1 MQIEARLDELNA
13 SIDRQEADGELLERL
28 VEDAATDIPS
38 WELRS
43 CWPYGAWPDRES
55 FNLRPNDDGIDL
67 VAEKADGDLV
77 AIQCK
82 ARSSGNVTPTVIQKF
97 AGKANPRIFQERWLV
112 TTTELTSGNERALAE
127 CDVIWKNALIEL
139 TQTADEPPAPD
150 EPDPRTAMQDEA
162 VRDCIAVLRQ
172 PPPELADLWREQG
185 AALGYLP
192 ANVGRAK
199 LVLPCGTGKTRVSMR
214 VVNELC
220 ADGTLAVV
228 LVPSIALIGQVRRAY
243 LEGLRAAGRAT
254 TTIAVCSDKTA
265 NAVRP
270 GEEEKGTDD
279 VTRDTG
285 HTQAVEISCKVA
297 SDPRRVVEFLINHV
311 GPDRLALVF
320 STYQSAHHVAAALTK
335 TERYAE
341 VLVCDE
347 AHRTA
352 QIKQVSNARLAERV
366 RNFTLCHDQA
376 SLPARYRLYQTA
388 TPKVYSAENTRVQ
401 RLDRSRYAV
410 ADMNDHKIFGPTGY
424 RRSYVH
430 AVENDLLTDYRIVA
444 FAVDEQ
450 MWIAAERICI
460 NVDEKRA
467 AQKKKQVQLT
477 VSEAVGWLVYGIVL
491 YGGAAEATEGKPIRT
506 SIAFLNRIARS
517 KEMAAWLRSDE
528 GYTEVCAYFQ
538 GKGLPAPARAAGIK
552 HLDATDRA
560 AERRRQLDRL
570 ENGDQNAGI
579 TNVGI
584 FGEGTDTPSLD
595 AVAILAPRKSP
606 TDVIQI
612 VGRCMRRS
620 PEKTKGY
627 VIVPVPLPRG
637 IDAETSLG
645 MDVLGDEWKPLGQI
659 LTALRA
665 HDGRIEDRTQD
676 LMDVYVPPD
685 APGNVEIP
693 VIVTDGEITRTGVWT
708 GPKTKRLE
716 QEIARIAPPPWTE
729 KADDITEYL
738 KRIHGFNWS
747 DQQLGKGRVT
757 HKLTDRAEG
766 ADQETLAKRPQ
777 VCVLRRDRG
786 GVKLVDTTPIAHED
800 PGKGGFDIAET
811 VRKAQGL
818 AADRS
823 RLRNPRKR
831 QSTTVKPTLERHQA
845 PKLWEKLE
853 STDPTHSIAVEI
865 MEKSGLKGNDTRD
878 FNLLQ
883 EIIHYASSELDSE
896 AGLEQRLRLHLRMPD
911 EPKNAVDR
919 RAASATKVAT
929 LLLLNAL
936 MLHSRIER
944 AGGRIAAELPRKLER
959 VGRADDPLSALID
972 SWTTILDHDYKPV
985 FQPARR
991 VATVIRDSEYRTAG
1005 WRTVRRLIEW
1015 AEQNTDYYQQMG
1027 MEYAGQLFSRVMG
1040 HQAADGAYFT
1050 RPEAARLLAEL
1061 ALDETAV
1068 ERFSDPREWPKLKAT
1083 DLACG
1088 SGTLLDAWIES
1099 GKDRIRA
1106 EGGNDQRCAMYH
1118 KKAVEQLTTGL
1129 DINPVSL
1136 QMAAGRFIL
1145 GNLSVDYRKISLYE
1159 QAHGRTSD
1167 GKVRLGTLELLGDDE
1182 IVGSAPDT
1190 FVWEDDDIV
1199 DPDTKAALVGTKV
1212 VLTNPPFSDNTKR
1225 NRNVDEDTKRAM
1237 QQREKDLR
1245 DRVLASDEAAGRLID
1260 INSIRTFF
1268 TPVIDCVLDRDD
1280 GVLAK
1285 ILPMTACTAA
1295 SGTEERQFLASRFWI
1310 KYVVMC
1316 HDPKNINLSQ
1326 ETSINECLLIGTR
1339 RGVGEGKPTTF
1350 VNLSRYPLNT
1360 EEARGIAAA
1369 LREGHF
1375 DAVGRGTTWPS
1386 DRVEAG
1392 DWSPVQWY
1400 SGGLATASTWLRNS
1414 AQLATAESLYRFSI
1428 KGSNVAHCFEPIEG
1442 DPRTQVRLGILT
1454 SIAEEGRKYLAGAA
1468 DEVWQVIPVERRDK
1482 RGGTDAI
1489 PKYVDEQGWMLAA
1502 QRFRTTSSRTA
1513 SQYTAEP
1520 ALQPVEEVCSPS
1532 RAVRQLCDEQL
1543 SRRAPSVSI

>member
-1 MQIEARLDELNA
+1 MMQIQAALDELNA
-13 SIDRQEADGELLERL
+13 SIERQDADGDLLEEL
-28 VEDAATDIPS
+28 VENAAPIIPA
-38 WELRS
+38 WELRR
-43 CWPYGAWPDRES
+43 CWRYVAWPRRADLDLPSR
-55 FNLRPNDDGIDL
+55 DTGIDL
-67 VAEKADGDLV
+67 VAEKTDGDLV

-82 ARSSGNVTPTVIQKF
+82 ARSDGSVTPTDIEKF

-112 TTTELTSGNERALAE
+112 ATIEPTSGNERALAE
-127 CDVIWKNALIEL
+127 CDVIWKNALVEL
-139 TQTADEPPAPD
+139 AHIADGRPAT
-150 EPDPRTAMQDEA
+150 EAPDPRDAMQDEA

-172 PPPELADLWREQG
+172 PPSELLELWREQG
-185 AALGYLP
+185 AVLGYLP
-192 ANVGRAK
+192 PNVGRAK
-199 LVLPCGTGKTRVSMR
+199 LVLPCGTGKTRVSLR
-214 VVNELC
+214 IVTELC
-220 ADGTLAVV
+220 TDGTLAVV

-243 LEGLRAAGRAT
+243 LEGLRAARRAT

-270 GEEEKGTDD
+270 NEEEKGTDD

-285 HTQAVEISCKVA
+285 HTHAIEISCKVA
-297 SDPRRVVEFLINHV
+297 SDVDTVVQFLDNHV
-311 GPDRLALVF
+311 VPERLAVIF

-352 QIKQVSNARLAERV
+352 QIKQVSSKKLAERV

-376 SLPARYRLYQTA
+376 AFPARYRLYQTA

-424 RRSYVH
+424 RRSYVY
-430 AVENDLLTDYRIVA
+430 AVENDLLTDYRIIA

-450 MWIAAERICI
+450 MWVAAERICI

-467 AQKKKQVQLT
+467 SQKKKQVQLT

-491 YGGAAEATEGKPIRT
+491 YGGAAEATDGNPIRT

-528 GYTEVCAYFQ
+528 GYNEVCEYFRR
-538 GKGLPAPARAAGIK
+538 KGLEAPARDAGIK

-560 AERRRQLDRL
+560 ATRRIELDRL
-570 ENGDQNAGI
+570 ENGDRHAGI

-620 PEKTKGY
+620 PRKTTGY
-627 VIVPVPLPRG
+627 VIVPVALPRG
-637 IDAETSLG
+637 LDAETSLG

-665 HDGRIEDRTQD
+665 HDGRIEDRTQE

-693 VIVTDGEITRTGVWT
+693 VIVKDGDITRTGIWT

-716 QEIARIAPPPWTE
+716 EEIARIAPPAWTE
-729 KADDITEYL
+729 KADDITVYL
-738 KRIHGFNWS
+738 RGNHGFTWS
-747 DQQLGKGRVT
+747 AQRLPRGRAT
-757 HKLTDRAEG
+757 DKFTDRSEG

-800 PGKGGFDIAET
+800 PGKAGFDIAET
-811 VRKAQGL
+811 VRKGQRL
-818 AADRS
+818 ADDRGA
-823 RLRNPRKR
+823 LRKPRKR
-831 QSTTVKPTLERHQA
+831 RATTARPTLDREQA

-883 EIIHYASSELDSE
+883 EIIHYASAELDSE
-896 AGLEQRLRLHLRMPD
+896 AALEQHLRLHLRMPD
-911 EPKNAVDR
+911 KPENSADR

-944 AGGRIAAELPRKLER
+944 AGGRIAAELGRKLSR
-959 VGRADDPLSALID
+959 IARADDPLSALID

-1005 WRTVRRLIEW
+1005 WRAVRRLIEW
-1015 AEQNTDYYQQMG
+1015 AEENTDYYQQMG

-1061 ALDETAV
+1061 ALDQTSV
-1068 ERFSDPREWPKLKAT
+1068 ERFADPREWRKLKAT

-1106 EGGNDQRCAMYH
+1106 EGGDEQRCAMWH
-1118 KKAVEQLTTGL
+1118 RKAVEQLTTGL

-1159 QAHGRTSD
+1159 LAHGRTTD
-1167 GKVRLGTLELLGDDE
+1167 GKVRLGSLELLGDDE
-1182 IVGSAPDT
+1182 IVGTTSDT
-1190 FVWEDDDIV
+1190 FVWEDDDVV
-1199 DPDTKAALVGTKV
+1199 DPDTKVALANTKV
-1212 VLTNPPFSDNTKR
+1212 VLTNPPFSDNMKR

-1237 QQREKDLR
+1237 QRREMDLR
-1245 DRVLASDEAAGRLID
+1245 DRLLASDEAAARLID
-1260 INSIRTFF
+1260 TNSISTFF
-1268 TPVIDCVLDRDD
+1268 TPLIDCVLDHDD

-1285 ILPMTACTAA
+1285 VLPMTACTTAPRNRGA
-1295 SGTEERQFLASRFWI
+1295 SVPRVAVLA
-1310 KYVVMC
+1310 
-1316 HDPKNINLSQ
+1316 
-1326 ETSINECLLIGTR
+1326 
-1339 RGVGEGKPTTF
+1339 
-1350 VNLSRYPLNT
+1350 
-1360 EEARGIAAA
+1360 
-1369 LREGHF
+1369 
-1375 DAVGRGTTWPS
+1375 
-1386 DRVEAG
+1386 
-1392 DWSPVQWY
+1392 
-1400 SGGLATASTWLRNS
+1400 
-1414 AQLATAESLYRFSI
+1414 
-1428 KGSNVAHCFEPIEG
+1428 
-1442 DPRTQVRLGILT
+1442 QVRRDV
-1454 SIAEEGRKYLAGAA
+1454 SRPEEH
-1468 DEVWQVIPVERRDK
+1468 
-1482 RGGTDAI
+1482 
-1489 PKYVDEQGWMLAA
+1489 
-1502 QRFRTTSSRTA
+1502 
-1513 SQYTAEP
+1513 
-1520 ALQPVEEVCSPS
+1520 QPVPGDKH
-1532 RAVRQLCDEQL
+1532 Q
-1543 SRRAPSVSI
+1543 

>member
-1 MQIEARLDELNA
+1 MQIQARLDELNA
-13 SIDRQEADGELLERL
+13 SIDRQDADGPLLEQL
-28 VEDAATDIPS
+28 VEDAAPSIPS
-38 WELRS
+38 WELRR
-43 CWPYGAWPDRES
+43 CWRFAAWPARAAFD
-55 FNLRPNDDGIDL
+55 LPPHDDGIDL
-67 VAEKADGDLV
+67 VAEKTDGDLV

-82 ARSSGNVTPTVIQKF
+82 ARSSGSVTPTHIQKF
-97 AGKANPRIFQERWLV
+97 AGKANPRIFQERWFV
-112 TTTELTSGNERALAE
+112 ATTELTSGNERALGE

-139 TQTADEPPAPD
+139 RQIADERPITE

-162 VRDCIAVLRQ
+162 VTDCIAVLRQ
-172 PPPELADLWREQG
+172 PPSELAELWREQG

-199 LVLPCGTGKTRVSMR
+199 LILPCGTGKTRVSMR
-214 VVNELC
+214 IVNELC
-220 ADGTLAVV
+220 SDGTLAVV

-243 LEGLRAAGRAT
+243 LEGLRAAERAT

-270 GEEEKGTDD
+270 TEEEKGSDD
-279 VTRDTG
+279 VTRDTS
-285 HTQAVEISCKVA
+285 HTHAVEISCKVA
-297 SDPRRVVEFLINHV
+297 SDADTVVEFLTKRAV
-311 GPDRLALVF
+311 PDRLAVIF

-352 QIKQVSNARLAERV
+352 QIKQVNSAKLAERV

-376 SLPARYRLYQTA
+376 GFPSRYRLYQTA
-388 TPKVYSAENTRVQ
+388 TPKVFSAENKRVQ

-410 ADMNDHKIFGPTGY
+410 ADMNDPKIFGPTGY
-424 RRSYVH
+424 RRSYLH
-430 AVENDLLTDYRIVA
+430 AVDNDLLTDYRIVA

-460 NVDEKRA
+460 NVDEQRA

-491 YGGAAEATEGKPIRT
+491 YGGAAEATDGKPIRT

-517 KEMAAWLRSDE
+517 KAMAAWLRSDE
-528 GYTEVCAYFQ
+528 GYSEVCAYFQ
-538 GKGLPAPARAAGIK
+538 QKGLPAPARDAGIN

-560 AERRRQLDRL
+560 AERRWQLDRL
-570 ENGDQNAGI
+570 ETADHNAGI

-595 AVAILAPRKSP
+595 AVAILAPRRSP

-620 PEKTKGY
+620 PEKTNGY

-685 APGNVEIP
+685 APGNVEIS
-693 VIVTDGEITRTGVWT
+693 VIVKDGEITRTGIWN

-716 QEIARIAPPPWTE
+716 DEIARITPPPWTE
-729 KADDITEYL
+729 KEDDVTEYL
-738 KRIHGFNWS
+738 NKSHGFTWS
-747 DQQLGKGRVT
+747 DQRLPRGRVT
-757 HKLTDRAEG
+757 DKLTDRPAG

-777 VCVLRRDRG
+777 VCALRRDRG
-786 GVKLVDTTPIAHED
+786 GVKLVDTTPVAHED
-800 PGKGGFDIAET
+800 PAKAGFDIPET
-811 VRKAQGL
+811 VRKAQAL
-818 AADRS
+818 VADRNG
-823 RLRNPRKR
+823 LRHPRKR
-831 QSTTVKPTLERHQA
+831 RATPKPTLDRDQA
-845 PKLWEKLE
+845 PKLWAKLE
-853 STDPTHSIAVEI
+853 SSDPTHSIAVEI

-883 EIIHYASSELDSE
+883 EIIHYASAELDSE
-896 AGLEQRLRLHLRMPD
+896 AALEQRLRMHLRMSD
-911 EPKNAVDR
+911 TPKNAADR

-944 AGGRIAAELPRKLER
+944 AGGQIAAELGKKLQR
-959 VGRADDPLSALID
+959 IGRADDPLSALID

-991 VATVIRDSEYRTAG
+991 VATVIRNSEYRTAG
-1005 WRTVRRLIEW
+1005 WRAVRRLIEW
-1015 AEQNTDYYQQMG
+1015 AEENTDYYQQMG

-1061 ALDETAV
+1061 ALDQTSV
-1068 ERFSDPREWPKLKAT
+1068 ERFSDPREWHKLKAT

-1088 SGTLLDAWIES
+1088 SGTLLDAWIETA
-1099 GKDRIRA
+1099 KDRIRA
-1106 EGGNDQRCAMYH
+1106 DGGDEQRCGMWH

-1159 QAHGRTSD
+1159 LEHGRTSD

-1182 IVGSAPDT
+1182 IVGATPDT

-1199 DPDTKAALVGTKV
+1199 DPDTKAALANTKV

-1225 NRNVDEDTKRAM
+1225 NQNVDDDTKRAM
-1237 QQREKDLR
+1237 QRREMDLR
-1245 DRVLASDEAAGRLID
+1245 DRLLASDEAAGGLID
-1260 INSIRTFF
+1260 TNSIRTFF

-1295 SGTEERQFLASRFWI
+1295 SGREERQFLASRFWI

-1316 HDPKNINLSQ
+1316 HDPKNINFSQ
-1326 ETSINECLLIGTR
+1326 ETNINECLLIGTR
-1339 RGVGEGKPTTF
+1339 RGAGEGKPTTF

-1360 EEARGIAAA
+1360 DGARAIAAA
-1369 LREGHF
+1369 IRDGNF
-1375 DAVGRGTTWPS
+1375 DAIGRATEWPAEQ
-1386 DRVEAG
+1386 VEAG

-1400 SGGLATASTWLRNS
+1400 HGELAVVA
-1414 AQLATAESLYRFSI
+1414 AQFAGREDLCVAKDLYEFGPAPRKMTLA
-1428 KGSNVAHCFEPIEG
+1428 FEPVEG
-1442 DPRTQVRLGILT
+1442 NPRTR
-1454 SIAEEGRKYLAGAA
+1454 
-1468 DEVWQVIPVERRDK
+1468 DEVWMFRSIREELRQRLTGAPEERWQTIPLERREK
-1482 RGGTDAI
+1482 NVRQEER
-1489 PKYVDEQGWMLAA
+1489 PSYLDEQGWMLAA
-1502 QRFRTTSSRTA
+1502 QRMRTTSSRTT
-1513 SQYTAEP
+1513 SQYCSRKSLGTAYI
-1520 ALQPVEEVCSPS
+1520 AIRTDTQEEAKV
-1532 RAVRQLCDEQL
+1532 LNL
-1543 SRRAPSVSI
+1543 L

>member
-1 MQIEARLDELNA
+1 MQN
-13 SIDRQEADGELLERL
+13 
-28 VEDAATDIPS
+28 
-38 WELRS
+38 
-43 CWPYGAWPDRES
+43 
-55 FNLRPNDDGIDL
+55 
-67 VAEKADGDLV
+67 
-77 AIQCK
+77 
-82 ARSSGNVTPTVIQKF
+82 
-97 AGKANPRIFQERWLV
+97 
-112 TTTELTSGNERALAE
+112 
-127 CDVIWKNALIEL
+127 
-139 TQTADEPPAPD
+139 
-150 EPDPRTAMQDEA
+150 EA
-162 VRDCIAVLRQ
+162 VGDCIAVLRQ
-172 PPPELADLWREQG
+172 PPVRAGRSLAPAG
-185 AALGYLP
+185 CAALGYLP
-192 ANVGRAK
+192 AHVGRTK
-199 LVLPCGTGKTRVSMR
+199 LILPCGTGKTRVSMR
-214 VVNELC
+214 IVNELC
-220 ADGTLAVV
+220 PDGTLAVV

-243 LEGLRAAGRAT
+243 LDGLRAADRAT

-270 GEEEKGTDD
+270 TEEEKAVAD

-285 HTQAVEISCKVA
+285 HTLAIEISCKVA
-297 SDPRRVVEFLINHV
+297 SDADTVVEFLSKHAV
-311 GPDRLALVF
+311 SDRLAVIF
-320 STYQSAHHVAAALTK
+320 STYQSAHHVASALT
-335 TERYAE
+335 TAERYAE

-352 QIKQVSNARLAERV
+352 QIKQVNNKKLAERV

-376 SLPARYRLYQTA
+376 AFPARYRLYQTA

-410 ADMNDHKIFGPTGY
+410 ADMNDPKIFGPTGY

-430 AVENDLLTDYRIVA
+430 AVENDLLTDYRIIA

-460 NVDEKRA
+460 GVDEKRA

-491 YGGAAEATEGKPIRT
+491 YGGAAEATDGKPIRT

-517 KEMAAWLRSDE
+517 REMAAWLRSDE
-528 GYTEVCAYFQ
+528 GYAEVCEYFQ
-538 GKGLPAPARAAGIK
+538 GKSLPAPPRDVGIK

-570 ENGDQNAGI
+570 EDGDHHAGI

-620 PEKTKGY
+620 PEKTTGY

-637 IDAETSLG
+637 LDAETSLG

-685 APGNVEIP
+685 APGDVEIP
-693 VIVTDGEITRTGVWT
+693 VIVQDGPVTRTGIWK

-716 QEIARIAPPPWTE
+716 QEVFRIAPPPWTE

-738 KRIHGFNWS
+738 RDRNGFTFS
-747 DQQLGKGRVT
+747 DQRLPRGRVT
-757 HKLTDRAEG
+757 DKLTDRPEG

-786 GVKLVDTTPIAHED
+786 GVKLVDTTPIAHAD
-800 PGKGGFDIAET
+800 PAKLGFDIPET
-811 VRKAQGL
+811 VRKAQAL

-823 RLRNPRKR
+823 GLRRPRSGR
-831 QSTTVKPTLERHQA
+831 ATTGGSTLERHEA
-845 PKLWEKLE
+845 PKLWAKLE
-853 STDPTHSIAVEI
+853 SSDPTHSIAVEI

-883 EIIHYASSELDSE
+883 EIIHYASAELDSE
-896 AGLEQRLRLHLRMPD
+896 AALEQRLRLHLGMPD
-911 EPKNAVDR
+911 KPTNPADR
-919 RAASATKVAT
+919 RAASATKVTT

-944 AGGRIAAELPRKLER
+944 AGGRIAADLGRKLER
-959 VGRADDPLSALID
+959 IARADDPLSALID

-1005 WRTVRRLIEW
+1005 WRAVRRLIEW
-1015 AEQNTDYYQQMG
+1015 AQENTDYYQQMG

-1061 ALDETAV
+1061 ALDQTSV
-1068 ERFSDPREWPKLKAT
+1068 GRFSDPREWLKLKAT

-1106 EGGNDQRCAMYH
+1106 EGGDEDRCAMWH
-1118 KKAVEQLTTGL
+1118 KKAVEQLTAGL

-1145 GNLSVDYRKISLYE
+1145 GDLSVDYRKISLYE
-1159 QAHGRTSD
+1159 LAHGRTSD
-1167 GKVRLGTLELLGDDE
+1167 GDVRLGTLELLGDDE
-1182 IVGSAPDT
+1182 IVGPPPEQFD
-1190 FVWEDDDIV
+1190 WEDDDVV
-1199 DPDTKAALVGTKV
+1199 DPDTKAALANTRV

-1225 NRNVDEDTKRAM
+1225 NRNVDDDTKTAM
-1237 QQREKDLR
+1237 QLREKALR
-1245 DRVLASDEAAGRLID
+1245 DRLLASDEPAGRLID
-1260 INSIRTFF
+1260 INSISTFF
-1268 TPVIDCVLDRDD
+1268 TPLIHCVLDADA

-1295 SGTEERQFLASRFWI
+1295 SGEQERQFLASRFWI
-1310 KYVVMC
+1310 KFVVMC

-1326 ETSINECLLIGTR
+1326 ETNINECLLIATR
-1339 RGVGEGKPTTF
+1339 RGAGEGRPTTF
-1350 VNLSRYPLNT
+1350 VKLSRFPVKT
-1360 EEARGIAAA
+1360 ADARAIAAA
-1369 LREGHF
+1369 LRDGDF
-1375 DAVGRGTTWPS
+1375 DAIGRATEWPA

-1392 DWSPVQWY
+1392 DWSPIQWY
-1400 SGGLATASTWLRNS
+1400 DTGLATATHDILQASDIKRVGD
-1414 AQLATAESLYRFSI
+1414 LYAFGSGRSIRDEFEKVPTGEEKSDDILIFS
-1428 KGSNVAHCFEPIEG
+1428 
-1442 DPRTQVRLGILT
+1442 
-1454 SIAEEGRKYLAGAA
+1454 SIAEPLRTALHGDPDARWRVKP
-1468 DEVWQVIPVERRDK
+1468 DERRRRRARAGLSDLHLEK
-1482 RGGTDAI
+1482 ASH
-1489 PKYVDEQGWMLAA
+1489 VVAA
-1502 QRFRTTSSRTA
+1502 LSFSTTSSRTTA
-1513 SQYTAEP
+1513 QYCSSKSIGTVYVPIATAHQAEAKALNVIWNSTPTLLQLLSMRSKKATYPQWSIGQLEGVRIPVRVKHRKVAEVLAKIHDELAAQEIGRLQYAADDPVRHAIDAAVCRLYGLDETTVHEWRRLLSQEP
-1520 ALQPVEEVCSPS
+1520 FNRNVAP
-1532 RAVRQLCDEQL
+1532 DE
-1543 SRRAPSVSI
+1543 P

>member
-1 MQIEARLDELNA
+1 MQIQARLDELTA
-13 SIDRQEADGELLERL
+13 SIDRQEADGDLLEEL
-28 VEDAATDIPS
+28 VEDAGPRIPS
-38 WELRS
+38 WELSR
-43 CWPYGAWPDRES
+43 CWPYGAWPDRER
-55 FNLRPNDDGIDL
+55 FDLRPQDDGIDL
-67 VAEKADGDLV
+67 VGEKTDGDLV

-82 ARSSGNVTPTVIQKF
+82 ARSSGNITPTDIQKF
-97 AGKANPRIFQERWLV
+97 AGKANSRIFQERWLV

-127 CDVIWKNALIEL
+127 CDVIWKNALVEL
-139 TQTADEPPAPD
+139 SQTPEETAAGE

-162 VRDCIAVLRQ
+162 VSDCIAVLRQ
-172 PPPELADLWREQG
+172 PPSELADLWREQG

-199 LVLPCGTGKTRVSMR
+199 LILPCGTGKTRVSMR
-214 VVNELC
+214 IVNELC
-220 ADGTLAVV
+220 VDGTLAVV

-243 LEGLRAAGRAT
+243 LEGLRAAGRVT

-279 VTRDTG
+279 VTRDTS
-285 HTQAVEISCKVA
+285 HTHAVEISCKVA
-297 SDPRRVVEFLINHV
+297 SDPDRVVEFLNNYA
-311 GPDRLALVF
+311 GADRLAVIF
-320 STYQSAHHVAAALTK
+320 STYQSAHHVAAALSR

-352 QIKQVSNARLAERV
+352 QIKQVSNKKLAERV

-376 SLPARYRLYQTA
+376 AFPARYRLYQTA
-388 TPKVYSAENTRVQ
+388 TPKVYSAENKRVQ

-430 AVENDLLTDYRIVA
+430 AVENDLLTDYRIIA

-450 MWIAAERICI
+450 MWVAAERICM

-467 AQKKKQVQLT
+467 SQKKKQVQLT

-491 YGGAAEATEGKPIRT
+491 YGGASEATDGKPIRT

-528 GYTEVCAYFQ
+528 GYDEVCAYFR
-538 GKGLPAPARAAGIK
+538 GKDLRAPAREAGVK

-570 ENGDQNAGI
+570 ENGDHNAGI

-620 PEKTKGY
+620 PEKTTGY

-665 HDGRIEDRTQD
+665 HDGRIEDRTED

-693 VIVTDGEITRTGVWT
+693 LIVMDGEVTRTGVWT

-716 QEIARIAPPPWTE
+716 EEIARIAPPPWTE
-729 KADDITEYL
+729 KANDITVYL
-738 KRIHGFNWS
+738 KENRGYTWS
-747 DQQLGKGRVT
+747 DQRLPRGRVT
-757 HKLTDRAEG
+757 DKLTDRSEG

-786 GVKLVDTTPIAHED
+786 GVRLVDTTPIAHED
-800 PGKGGFDIAET
+800 PGKAGFDIPET

-818 AADRS
+818 AANRS
-823 RLRNPRKR
+823 ILRGPRKR
-831 QSTTVKPTLERHQA
+831 RATTAKPTVGRDQA

-853 STDPTHSIAVEI
+853 SSDPTHSIAVEI

-883 EIIHYASSELDSE
+883 EIIHYASAELDSE
-896 AGLEQRLRLHLRMPD
+896 TGLEQRLRLHLGMPD
-911 EPKNAVDR
+911 EPTNAADK

-944 AGGRIAAELPRKLER
+944 AGGRPAVELGRKLER
-959 VGRADDPLSALID
+959 IGRADDPLSALVD

-1005 WRTVRRLIEW
+1005 WRAVRRLIEW
-1015 AEQNTDYYQQMG
+1015 AEENTDYYQQMG

-1061 ALDETAV
+1061 ALDETSV
-1068 ERFSDPREWPKLKAT
+1068 ERFSDPREWLKLKAT

-1106 EGGNDQRCAMYH
+1106 EGGDEQRCAMWH

-1145 GNLSVDYRKISLYE
+1145 GNLSVDYRRISLYE
-1159 QAHGRTSD
+1159 VAHGLTRD
-1167 GKVRLGTLELLGDDE
+1167 GAVRLGTLELLGDDE

-1190 FVWEDDDIV
+1190 FVWDDDDIV
-1199 DPDTKAALVGTKV
+1199 DPDTKAALVNTKV
-1212 VLTNPPFSDNTKR
+1212 VLTNPPFSDNMKR

-1237 QQREKDLR
+1237 QRREMDLR
-1245 DRVLASDEAAGRLID
+1245 DRLVASDEAAGRLID
-1260 INSIRTFF
+1260 TNSISTFF
-1268 TPVIDCVLDRDD
+1268 TPLIDCVVDGDD

-1285 ILPMTACTAA
+1285 VLPMTACT
-1295 SGTEERQFLASRFWI
+1295 
-1310 KYVVMC
+1310 
-1316 HDPKNINLSQ
+1316 
-1326 ETSINECLLIGTR
+1326 
-1339 RGVGEGKPTTF
+1339 
-1350 VNLSRYPLNT
+1350 
-1360 EEARGIAAA
+1360 
-1369 LREGHF
+1369 
-1375 DAVGRGTTWPS
+1375 
-1386 DRVEAG
+1386 
-1392 DWSPVQWY
+1392 
-1400 SGGLATASTWLRNS
+1400 TAP
-1414 AQLATAESLYRFSI
+1414 
-1428 KGSNVAHCFEPIEG
+1428 G
-1442 DPRTQVRLGILT
+1442 
-1454 SIAEEGRKYLAGAA
+1454 
-1468 DEVWQVIPVERRDK
+1468 
-1482 RGGTDAI
+1482 
-1489 PKYVDEQGWMLAA
+1489 
-1502 QRFRTTSSRTA
+1502 TSSVPGITPID
-1513 SQYTAEP
+1513 SIGYGS
-1520 ALQPVEEVCSPS
+1520 LQ
-1532 RAVRQLCDEQL
+1532 
-1543 SRRAPSVSI
+1543 

>member
-1 MQIEARLDELNA
+1 MHIQARLDDLNA
-13 SIDRQEADGELLERL
+13 SIARQQADGPLLEQL
-28 VEDAATDIPS
+28 VEDAATKIPS

-43 CWPYGAWPDRES
+43 CWSFRAWPDRER
-55 FNLRPNDDGIDL
+55 FNFRPHEDGIDL
-67 VAEKADGDLV
+67 VAEKTDGDLV
-77 AIQCK
+77 ALQCK
-82 ARSSGNVTPTVIQKF
+82 ARSSGKVTPTDIQKF

-112 TTTELTSGNERALAE
+112 ATTELTSGNEHALRE
-127 CDVIWKNALIEL
+127 CEVIWKNALIEL
-139 TQTADEPPAPD
+139 RHAGEESTVTEDS
-150 EPDPRTAMQDEA
+150 DPRTPMQTEA

-172 PPPELADLWREQG
+172 PPSELVDLWRDQG

-199 LVLPCGTGKTRVSMR
+199 LILPCGTGKTRVSMR
-214 VVNELC
+214 IVNDLC
-220 ADGTLAVV
+220 SDGTLAVV

-243 LEGLRAAGRAT
+243 LDGLRAADRAT
-254 TTIAVCSDKTA
+254 TTIAVCSDTTA
-265 NAVRP
+265 NAVRAT
-270 GEEEKGTDD
+270 EEEKAVAD

-285 HTQAVEISCKVA
+285 HTLAIEISCKVA
-297 SDPRRVVEFLINHV
+297 SDADTVVEFLSKHAV
-311 GPDRLALVF
+311 SDRLAVIF
-320 STYQSAHHVAAALTK
+320 STYQSAHHVAAALRT

-352 QIKQVSNARLAERV
+352 QIKQVNNQKLAERV

-376 SLPARYRLYQTA
+376 AFPARYRLYQTA

-410 ADMNDHKIFGPTGY
+410 ADMNDPKIFGPTGY

-430 AVENDLLTDYRIVA
+430 AVENDLLTDYRIIA

-460 NVDEKRA
+460 GVDEKRA

-491 YGGAAEATEGKPIRT
+491 YGGAAEATDGKPIRT

-517 KEMAAWLRSDE
+517 REMAAWLRSDE
-528 GYTEVCAYFQ
+528 GYAEVCDYFR
-538 GKGLPAPARAAGIK
+538 GKGLPAPPREVGIK

-570 ENGDQNAGI
+570 EDGGHNAGI

-620 PEKTKGY
+620 PEKTTGY

-637 IDAETSLG
+637 LDAETSLG

-665 HDGRIEDRTQD
+665 HDGRIEDRTHE

-685 APGNVEIP
+685 APGDVEIP
-693 VIVTDGEITRTGVWT
+693 VIVQDGPVTRTGIWK

-716 QEIARIAPPPWTE
+716 EEIARIAPPPWTE

-738 KRIHGFNWS
+738 RERNGYTWS
-747 DQQLGKGRVT
+747 DQRLPRGRVT
-757 HKLTDRAEG
+757 DKLTDRAEG

-786 GVKLVDTTPIAHED
+786 GVKLVDTTPIAHAD
-800 PGKGGFDIAET
+800 PAKAGFDIPET

-823 RLRNPRKR
+823 GLRRPRPR
-831 QSTTVKPTLERHQA
+831 RATTARPVLDRHQA

-853 STDPTHSIAVEI
+853 SSDPNHSIAVEI

-883 EIIHYASSELDSE
+883 EIIHYASAELDSE
-896 AGLEQRLRLHLRMPD
+896 AALEQRLRLHLGMPD
-911 EPKNAVDR
+911 KPTNPADR
-919 RAASATKVAT
+919 RAASATQVTT

-944 AGGRIAAELPRKLER
+944 AGGRLAADLGRKLER
-959 VGRADDPLSALID
+959 IGRADDPLSALID
-972 SWTTILDHDYKPV
+972 SWTTILDYDYKPV
-985 FQPARR
+985 FRPARR

-1005 WRTVRRLIEW
+1005 WRAVRRLIEW
-1015 AEQNTDYYQQMG
+1015 AQENTDYYQQMG

-1061 ALDETAV
+1061 ALDQV
-1068 ERFSDPREWPKLKAT
+1068 SIERFSDPRGWSKLKAT

-1088 SGTLLDAWIES
+1088 SGTLLHA
-1099 GKDRIRA
+1099 
-1106 EGGNDQRCAMYH
+1106 
-1118 KKAVEQLTTGL
+1118 
-1129 DINPVSL
+1129 
-1136 QMAAGRFIL
+1136 
-1145 GNLSVDYRKISLYE
+1145 
-1159 QAHGRTSD
+1159 
-1167 GKVRLGTLELLGDDE
+1167 
-1182 IVGSAPDT
+1182 
-1190 FVWEDDDIV
+1190 
-1199 DPDTKAALVGTKV
+1199 
-1212 VLTNPPFSDNTKR
+1212 
-1225 NRNVDEDTKRAM
+1225 
-1237 QQREKDLR
+1237 
-1245 DRVLASDEAAGRLID
+1245 
-1260 INSIRTFF
+1260 
-1268 TPVIDCVLDRDD
+1268 
-1280 GVLAK
+1280 
-1285 ILPMTACTAA
+1285 
-1295 SGTEERQFLASRFWI
+1295 
-1310 KYVVMC
+1310 
-1316 HDPKNINLSQ
+1316 
-1326 ETSINECLLIGTR
+1326 
-1339 RGVGEGKPTTF
+1339 
-1350 VNLSRYPLNT
+1350 
-1360 EEARGIAAA
+1360 
-1369 LREGHF
+1369 
-1375 DAVGRGTTWPS
+1375 
-1386 DRVEAG
+1386 
-1392 DWSPVQWY
+1392 
-1400 SGGLATASTWLRNS
+1400 
-1414 AQLATAESLYRFSI
+1414 
-1428 KGSNVAHCFEPIEG
+1428 
-1442 DPRTQVRLGILT
+1442 
-1454 SIAEEGRKYLAGAA
+1454 
-1468 DEVWQVIPVERRDK
+1468 
-1482 RGGTDAI
+1482 
-1489 PKYVDEQGWMLAA
+1489 
-1502 QRFRTTSSRTA
+1502 
-1513 SQYTAEP
+1513 
-1520 ALQPVEEVCSPS
+1520 
-1532 RAVRQLCDEQL
+1532 
-1543 SRRAPSVSI
+1543 